1 MPIKYQGGAPRRLY
15 YGSDEVEAIYY
26 GSTQMWPAHP
36 NLEGAAGVYGLAGK
50 DAVFRR
56 ARKLIAAAGVF
67 ARSGQAA
74 NFVRTRVLVAAKATI
89 GLTGQAVTM
98 IAGRPFL
105 GEVGSFALSGQAA
118 LRRSRTFA
126 AAAGAYAISGH
137 DAALNYSGGGYAF
150 NMTAGSH
157 DAGGGFVF
165 TGYLGS
171 SAGSV
176 DDEWPLDPAD
186 NDYALLTLAS
196 LPGLGASIL
205 FEDPGGELPVLLA
218 GLSVWINGVEKPF
231 DTNWTFDAENLQTS
245 GEWTSGTGPVFVNGN
260 SYFVEIK

>member
-1 MPIKYQGGAPRRLY
+1 MPVKYQGGTPKKIY
-15 YGSDEVEAIYY
+15 HGSDLVEAIFY
-26 GSTQMWPAHP
+26 GGTQIWPTHP
-36 NLEGAAGVYGLAGK
+36 NLPAVTGAYALSGK
-50 DAVFRR
+50 VAVLRR
-56 ARKLIAAAGVF
+56 ARKLIAAAGTFV
-67 ARSGQAA
+67 RSGQPA
-74 NFVRTRVLVAAKATI
+74 NFVRTRVMSALAAVFA
-89 GLTGQAVTM
+89 LSGQAVVL

-245 GEWTSGTGPVFVNGN
+245 GGWTSGTGPVFVNGN